1 MSELS
6 VKVRG
11 KWPKIGAFILSL
23 LTYGIMVYALMWL
36 DKDRDRL
43 IAVNKDMQVR
53 LYSVEQQI
61 PQVAKFM
68 QTVMNLQKA
77 VDEKL
82 TATQVVEVAKIIVTQ
97 CYMNQDVGLTESI
110 VFGLIERE
118 SKFDPKAIS
127 EAHAYGLMQVLPI
140 TAENHLVDMGYKAIT
155 TDLLLNP
162 VVNVEAGIR
171 ELTKLRRYWLSEDI
185 DSWEITLTSYY
196 WGPQVTWLLFK
207 SKGWVSVPSLEYG
220 RGVMTLARAWVAKGL

>member
-1 MSELS
+1 MSKL
-6 VKVRG
+6 RARLP
-11 KWPKIGAFILSL
+11 WL
-23 LTYGIMVYALMWL
+23 LLFLGIACGYVVMVWGLLLAAH
-36 DKDRDRL
+36 DHDRL
-43 IAVNKDMQVR
+43 VAVNKDMQVR
-53 LYSVEQQI
+53 LSAVEQQI

-97 CYMNQDVGLTESI
+97 CYMNQDIGLTESI

-118 SKFDPKAIS
+118 SKFNPKAIS
-127 EAHAYGLMQVLPI
+127 EAHAYGLMQVLLI

-155 TDLLLNP
+155 TELLLNP

-171 ELTKLRRYWLSEDI
+171 ELVKLRRYWLSEDV